1 MIARSTMDQ
10 IDSEVTEAAAGSG
23 ESGEVIGRVDMP
35 VTVEHSVPVV
45 EGTTGV
51 SESGDSVNSTADVGE
66 KTLPAASGG
75 TGEEASGDSV
85 TESLTISE
93 VVEEAESGEII
104 EEDTGS
110 STTGT
115 EAVEETAAS
124 SAGTTTAAYRN
135 NAMATAHA
143 AVEDVK
149 TKILESKR
157 KFGLIKLRDRKE
169 ISDVKDAINKL
180 NTLIH
185 GAVPGA
191 GDEQLYAVQI
201 ETICQDYESL
211 IQSLRNLQTY
221 INTKSKPSDQER
233 SMLGMA
239 DQIISQSTDELERF
253 RIIRTNYLT
262 GILVTGTSWM
272 EALYTMRAVSLDMG
286 NVITKGGGTSELY
299 QQTLTGN
306 GTTTTS
312 FIKPEER
319 LVELNMVD
327 LPASILEKYAEAGG
341 DEARALIGRVLAS
354 PDLNKIKENINT
366 LLDRWTEHIDQ
377 GLKDDALVEAT
388 VSDADPKT
396 IEAFGGR
403 NIFRPFLMYAIKKS
417 NEYFTGHDKG
427 GIAAG
432 AVVSDRNIST
442 SRAAN
447 RFGLGD
453 IVAGSE
459 MVMLT
464 REDGSI
470 VRANAMEGVVGEG
483 VTEMSK
489 LIGMSQENNMELTL
503 TGNAA
508 KELFELQIFDLI
520 CGQLDRHTGNYMAF
534 YDETPKN
541 GAGEGGRYTVTGI
554 KAIDNDMSFG
564 EMSVRRMNLGV
575 GAQQT
580 LGVEFDRT
588 GAAKLPDRVS
598 VPFISRQF
606 YDRIMSPLTDDLLTF
621 EQMDIRSK
629 AELNALHER
638 FRSIQQQVSALV
650 SGGKMLVIEDE
661 DEYERIYNERV
672 LAAFASGKLA
682 GSYVT
687 TVLSQMQQR

>member
-1 MIARSTMDQ
+1 MIGRSTMDQ
-10 IDSEVTEAAAGSG
+10 IDSEVTQAAAGSG
-23 ESGEVIGRVDMP
+23 ESGEVVGRVDMP

-45 EGTTGV
+45 DSSTGI
-51 SESGDSVNSTADVGE
+51 SESGEFGNSTGDVE
-66 KTLPAASGG
+66 EVRPAASGG
-75 TGEEASGDSV
+75 TGKEASEDTD

-180 NTLIH
+180 NALIH
-185 GAVPGA
+185 GPVPGA
-191 GDEQLYAVQI
+191 DDEQLYAVQL

-253 RIIRTNYLT
+253 RIIKTNYIT

-286 NVITKGGGTSELY
+286 NVTNKGGGTSELY
-299 QQTLTGN
+299 KQTLTVN

-312 FIKPEER
+312 FIKAEER
-319 LVELNMVD
+319 LVDLNMSD
-327 LPASILEKYAEAGG
+327 LPASILEKYAESGG
-341 DEARALIGRVLAS
+341 DETRALVERVLART
-354 PDLNKIKENINT
+354 DREEIKVDINT
-366 LLDRWTEHIDQ
+366 LLDRWTGHIDE
-377 GLKDDALVEAT
+377 GLKDDELEEAM
-388 VSDADPKT
+388 VSDAKPKT

-403 NIFRPFLMYAIKKS
+403 DVFRTFLMYAVKKA
-417 NEYFTGHDKG
+417 NEYYTGHERG
-427 GIAAG
+427 SIATG
-432 AVVSDRNIST
+432 AVVSDRNVST

-447 RFGLGD
+447 RFGLGN

-464 REDGSI
+464 RENGSI

-483 VTEMSK
+483 ITEMSK
-489 LIGMSQENNMELTL
+489 LMEMSKNNNMELTL

-541 GAGEGGRYTVTGI
+541 EAGEGGRYTVTGI

-564 EMSVRRMNLGV
+564 EMSARRMNAGV
-575 GAQQT
+575 GASQT
-580 LGVEFDRT
+580 LKVEFDRT
-588 GAAKLPDRVS
+588 GVAKLPDRVS

-629 AELNALHER
+629 AELDALHDR